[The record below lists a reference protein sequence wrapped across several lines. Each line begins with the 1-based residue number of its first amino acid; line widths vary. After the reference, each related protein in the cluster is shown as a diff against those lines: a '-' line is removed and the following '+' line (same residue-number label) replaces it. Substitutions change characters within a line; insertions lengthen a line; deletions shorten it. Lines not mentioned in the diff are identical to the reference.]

1 VLLHRVESI
10 GCYSLLIELLFMP
23 KGVYK
28 GKRVAATLP
37 QSLYDVIH
45 NLAIKESRSDSQQI
59 MQLCREALEVRGIN
73 VEISD

>member
-1 VLLHRVESI
+1 
-10 GCYSLLIELLFMP
+10 MP

-45 NLAIKESRSDSQQI
+45 NLAVKESPSDPQQI
-59 MQLCREALEVRGIN
+59 MQLCREALQERGIE
-73 VEISD
+73 VEISRLIAGFS